1 MGFRRSVDRF
11 LGFERRLLL
20 LAFLAGLPGSVLAI
34 LLLRESGVDAR
45 TVWLTSGIVL
55 ACWIG
60 FSFAVRSR
68 AARPLQ
74 TASNLLLGL
83 REGDTSM
90 RIRGVRNDDAYGEL
104 LREAH
109 ALADI
114 LSSQRIGAVEATN
127 LLRTVLAGIDVAV
140 FAFDADGR
148 LRLANRAAEA
158 LFGKPQEE
166 LTNTQAAELGLA
178 ECLSG
183 PTESV
188 RELRFPNALGR
199 WAVRRGRFRE
209 GGLPHDLLVLTNLS
223 RALREEERAAWQRL
237 IRVLGHELNN
247 SLTPIRSLAG
257 SLRRTAQGR
266 LDAEDREDL
275 SRGLAIIEERAGGL
289 ARFTEAYAR
298 LARVPSP
305 KFASVDLGPLLSSIA
320 ALETRIPISVSP
332 GPSTVL
338 SADADLLQQLL
349 INVLRNAVDA
359 TLPTGGG
366 VTLSWSV
373 NGGLVEIL
381 VEDEGPGLA
390 SSANLFVPFF
400 TTKPGGS
407 GIGLV
412 LSRQIAEA
420 HGGSLTLENGTPQT
434 GSFGSGRSALRTGC
448 VARLTLPA
456 G

>member
-1 MGFRRSVDRF
+1 M
-11 LGFERRLLL
+11 
-20 LAFLAGLPGSVLAI
+20 
-34 LLLRESGVDAR
+34 ESGLETR
-45 TVWLTSGIVL
+45 TVVFVSGLVI
-55 ACWIG
+55 ASWIG

-68 AARPLQ
+68 ASRPLQ

-158 LFGKPQEE
+158 LFGRPQEE
-166 LTNTQAAELGLA
+166 LTNTPAAELGLA

-320 ALETRIPISVSP
+320 ALETRIPISVSK
-332 GPSTVL
+332 GPDTVL
-338 SADADLLQQLL
+338 EADADLLQQLL

-359 TLPTGGG
+359 THPSGGA

-420 HGGSLTLENGTPQT
+420 HGGSLTLENRTD
-434 GSFGSGRSALRTGC
+434 RTGC
-448 VARLTLPA
+448 LARLTLPA